1 MSTSRFTPLVLAQLA
16 ARLTF
21 RDRRLLR
28 LVKEQRVLTS
38 PQIAQ
43 IAFDTDDAA
52 RKRLLALHHMGVLD
66 RFRPILPPGMGTAPY
81 HYVLGPA
88 GAAVLAS
95 EDGVDVTACGY
106 RRDRVLSI
114 AYSQR
119 LAHTVG
125 TNGFGADL
133 YGFARRHT
141 DAELVT
147 WWPENR
153 CASVWGDTVRPDA
166 YGRWRQD
173 EYTVD
178 FFLEYDTGSEPLDR
192 VVRKLDGYATL
203 SQATQLVT
211 PVLFWVQGGRREAN
225 LRRKLVHHPAHMFVP
240 IATGSPSALVGP
252 VDDGP
257 AGEKWLPSDTEGPRL
272 RLAEL
277 ALYWPGLGSRDAA
290 AQPAILPGEDD
301 E

>member
-1 MSTSRFTPLVLAQLA
+1 MSTARSAPAVLAQLA
-16 ARLTF
+16 ARLTM
-21 RDRRLLR
+21 RDRHLLR
-28 LVKEQRVLTS
+28 LIREQRVLTS
-38 PQIAQ
+38 AQIAQ

-66 RFRPILPPGMGTAPY
+66 RFRPNLPPGMGTAPY

-95 EDGVDVTACGY
+95 EDGVDLSAYGY

-125 TNGFGADL
+125 TNGFGAEL
-133 YGFARRHT
+133 RGFARRYAN
-141 DAELVT
+141 AELAS
-147 WWPENR
+147 WWPEGR

-173 EYTVD
+173 EHTVD

-192 VVRKLDGYATL
+192 VVRKLDGYAALT
-203 SQATQLVT
+203 QATQVIT
-211 PVLFWVQGGRREAN
+211 PVLFWVQGERREAN
-225 LRRKLVHHPAHMFVP
+225 LRRKLVQHPAHAFVP
-240 IATGSPSALVGP
+240 IATGNPSVLVGP

-257 AGEKWLPSDTEGPRL
+257 AGEKWLPSDAEGPRL
-272 RLAEL
+272 RLAGL
-277 ALYWPGLGSRDAA
+277 ALHWPGLGPREAIAPPDA
-290 AQPAILPGEDD
+290 PPREDD